1 MTTDELK
8 SAATGYGLAVGTPRL
23 KSIGPITF
31 SPDGILFVA
40 DSAAA
45 TIYAID
51 VRDTEAPSQSQPV
64 EVDNL
69 DVRLAAYM
77 ACTRDDIII
86 RDMAVHPT
94 SMAVYLSL
102 VRGQG
107 GSAIPLLIRI
117 GEGGSLR
124 EVSLEGVPF
133 SQVVI
138 EDAPADDDERLD
150 TRVVLGD
157 REGEEIE
164 VRGIRLRV
172 ARDKLRTSTVTDMAL
187 VDGMLL
193 VAGASN
199 EEFSSTL
206 RRIPFPFEDE
216 ARTNSLEIFHVSHG
230 KYETASPIRT
240 FVPYGDNLSVLA
252 SYTCTPVVHFSLGEL
267 KSGTQAKGRT
277 VADLGAMNTPIDIVA
292 YQRGGEEYV
301 LVSNTRHPLLKMA
314 CADIDRQEPL
324 THPQQ
329 PVGVPREA
337 LPQQGVSRMASANG
351 AHVLMLQQDEAGDLH
366 LRSYDS
372 DSL

>member
-8 SAATGYGLAVGTPRL
+8 TGRTGYGLAVGTPRL

-40 DSAAA
+40 DSANA

-51 VRDTEAPSQSQPV
+51 VGDTESPSQSRPV

-69 DVRLAAYM
+69 DVRLAAYT
-77 ACTRDDIII
+77 ACTRDDILI

-102 VRGQG
+102 VRGRG
-107 GSAIPLLIRI
+107 SSAIPLLVRI
-117 GEGGSLR
+117 GDDGSLR

-133 SQVVI
+133 SKVVI
-138 EDAPADDDERLD
+138 KNAPADDDERLD

-157 REGEEIE
+157 REGEEVE
-164 VRGIRLRV
+164 VRGIRLQL
-172 ARDKLRTSTVTDMAL
+172 ARDKLRTSTVTDMAF
-187 VDGMLL
+187 VDGLLL

-206 RRIPFPFEDE
+206 RRMPFPFKDE
-216 ARTNSLEIFHVSHG
+216 AETNSLEIFHVSHG
-230 KYETASPIRT
+230 RYETASPIGT

-252 SYTCTPVVHFSLGEL
+252 SYTCTPVVHFSLGDL

-292 YQRGGEEYV
+292 YERGGEEYV
-301 LVSNTRHPLLKMA
+301 LVSNTRHPLLKIA
-314 CADIDRQEPL
+314 CADIDGQEPL
-324 THPQQ
+324 TQPQQ

-337 LPQQGVSRMASANG
+337 LPQEGVSRMASANG
-351 AHVLMLQQDEAGDLH
+351 THVLMLQQDAAGGLH

-372 DSL
+372 ASL

>member
-8 SAATGYGLAVGTPRL
+8 TARTDYGLAVGTPRL
-23 KSIGPITF
+23 RSIGPITF

-40 DSAAA
+40 DSANA

-51 VRDTEAPSQSQPV
+51 VGDCDPPSQSRPV

-69 DVRLAAYM
+69 DVRLAAYT
-77 ACTRDDIII
+77 ACTREDILI

-94 SMAVYLSL
+94 SMAVYLSV
-102 VRGQG
+102 VRGR
-107 GSAIPLLIRI
+107 GSSAMPLLIRI
-117 GEGGSLR
+117 GEDDSLR
-124 EVSLEGVPF
+124 EVSLDGVPF

-138 EDAPADDDERLD
+138 ENAPADDDERLD

-157 REGEEIE
+157 REGEEVE
-164 VRGIRLRV
+164 VRGIRLRL
-172 ARDKLRTSTVTDMAL
+172 ARDKLRTSTVTDMAF
-187 VDGMLL
+187 VDGLLL

-206 RRIPFPFEDE
+206 RRILFPFKNE

-230 KYETASPIRT
+230 RYETASPIRT

-252 SYTCTPVVHFSLGEL
+252 SYTCTPVVHFSLDDL

-292 YQRGGEEYV
+292 YERGGEEYV
-301 LVSNTRHPLLKMA
+301 LVSNTCHPLLKMA

-324 THPQQ
+324 TQAQ
-329 PVGVPREA
+329 KPVGVPREA
-337 LPQQGVSRMASANG
+337 LPQAGVSRMANANG
-351 AHVLMLQQDEAGDLH
+351 THVLMLQQDEAGGLH
-366 LRSYDS
+366 LRCYDS
-372 DSL
+372 ESL